1 MRLNLKEFLATSIMG
16 LATVVTVGYA
26 SGQATSSLSA
36 ELVADGFIGPL
47 LVTSPKNDPRL
58 FVVEQGGRIRIIKDG
73 NVVPTPFL
81 DISARI
87 SSSGERGLLG
97 LAFHP
102 DYATNGFFYVDYTD
116 QLGDTIIAR
125 FSVDPGNP
133 DLADPSSDLQILTVD
148 QPFSNHNGGMIAFSP
163 NDGFLYIGMGDGGSG
178 NDPGNRAQTI
188 TNQLLGKML
197 RIDIDS
203 DDFPADPDRNYAI
216 PADNPFFDKT
226 GDDEIWAYGVRNPWR
241 FSFDRDTGDL
251 WIGDVGQ
258 SQNEEVD
265 FQPANS
271 IGGENYGWRCME
283 GFRCTGL
290 SGCTCNDPGLTLP
303 IHDYG
308 HNPECS
314 ITGGYVYRQTSI
326 PLLQGTYFFADFCS
340 AKIWSMRF
348 DGNNVSEFQERTAEI
363 DPGNGLDIR
372 SINSFGEDADGN
384 LYIVDRTDGE
394 VFRIVTDMK
403 IDSTP
408 LTPGKRAT
416 FRITGATPRARLFF
430 VYSLKGIGDTTVP
443 QLNVRLAL
451 QNPKL
456 LGQKNA
462 DGFGTATLKR
472 DIPANASGLTVWL
485 QGAENG
491 NTSNVIRRDIQ

>member
-1 MRLNLKEFLATSIMG
+1 MNRCWSNAIITLVASTLA
-16 LATVVTVGYA
+16 AA
-26 SGQATSSLSA
+26 AWGQATSSLSTQ
-36 ELVADGFIGPL
+36 LVADGFNGPL

-73 NVVPTPFL
+73 AVLPKPFL
-81 DISARI
+81 DISTRI
-87 SSSGERGLLG
+87 TSSGERGLLG

-102 DYATNGFFYVDYTD
+102 HYADNGFFYVDYTD
-116 QLGDTIIAR
+116 LLGDTIIAR
-125 FSVDPGNP
+125 FSVDPGNH
-133 DLADPSSDLQILTVD
+133 DLADPSSDMQILTVD

-197 RIDIDS
+197 RIDVNS

-216 PADNPFFDKT
+216 PPDNPFVDII

-241 FSFDRDTGDL
+241 WSFDRNTGDL
-251 WIGDVGQ
+251 WIADVGQ
-258 SQNEEVD
+258 NQNEEVD
-265 FQPANS
+265 FQPADS

-290 SGCTCNDPGLTLP
+290 SGCTCNDQSLTLP
-303 IHDYG
+303 IHDYA
-308 HNPECS
+308 HNPECA
-314 ITGGYVYRQTSI
+314 ITGGYVYRGASI
-326 PLLQGTYFFADFCS
+326 PLLKGTYFFADFCS
-340 AKIWSMRF
+340 AKIWSMRY
-348 DGNNVSEFQERTAEI
+348 DGNNVSEFQERTAEL
-363 DPGNGLDIR
+363 DPGNGLNIR
-372 SINSFGEDADGN
+372 GINSFGEDADGN

-394 VFRIVTDMK
+394 IFRLVTDMK

-408 LTPGKRAT
+408 LAAGERAT
-416 FRITGATPRARLFF
+416 FRINGATPRARLFF

-472 DIPANASGLTVWL
+472 DIPANASGLNVWL

-491 NTSNVIRRDIQ
+491 NTSNVIRREIQ